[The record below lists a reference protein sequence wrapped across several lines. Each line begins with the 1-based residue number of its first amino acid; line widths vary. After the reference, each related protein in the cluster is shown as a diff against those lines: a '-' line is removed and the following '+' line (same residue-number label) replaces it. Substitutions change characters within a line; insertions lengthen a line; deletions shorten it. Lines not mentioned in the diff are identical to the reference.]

1 MIAAIYKLNKDDFE
15 SIIMM
20 DRLFHLLYIE
30 IHNYVNGTYISVKLE
45 HIFEDPYPLDHT
57 Q

>member
-1 MIAAIYKLNKDDFE
+1 MIAAICKLNKDDFE

-30 IHNYVNGTYISVKLE
+30 IHNYGYGNYIFVKLE
-45 HIFEDPYPLDHT
+45 HIFEDAYP
-57 Q
+57 